1 MKFKTIQKIISGI
14 TIAATLLSILVFAS
28 ETPVLISEAPEK
40 AIIVNGQKI
49 EADYLEDGENI
60 MIPVRKVCEAL
71 GFTVTWDS
79 ETNGVVVEK
88 MPQYCTFNIYEDGYT
103 FARTAP
109 IMLGSK
115 PVVKDCVTYVPVAF
129 AGEIIPCDTKVENGV
144 ITITMEDKKD
154 PATVM
159 YLSQTEGML
168 AVYDALQGEV
178 LVNVPAD
185 ADPDGIVATLT
196 AGQMLDIVYDE
207 FMTLSLPPITNALK
221 VTLREGEVAE
231 KIEGTVCEVISEEGI
246 SQVVIGNKENPM
258 EQTAFNVSG
267 TTNVLGLDGTAID
280 FTELKEGTKITVVAS
295 NMTTMSIPAQRAAY
309 SIRIAE

>member
-14 TIAATLLSILVFAS
+14 TIAAALLSILAFAA
-28 ETPVLISEAPEK
+28 ETPLLISEAPKK
-40 AIIVNGQKI
+40 AIIVNGQEI
-49 EADYLEDGENI
+49 QADYLEDGENV
-60 MIPVRKVCEAL
+60 MIPVRAVCEAL

-79 ETNGVVVEK
+79 ESNGVVVEK
-88 MPQYCTFNIYEDGYT
+88 IPQYYTFNIYEDGYT
-103 FARTAP
+103 FAKTAP

-115 PVVKDCVTYVPVAF
+115 PVIKDSVTYVPVAF
-129 AGEIIPCDTKVENGV
+129 AGEIIPCETKAENGV
-144 ITITMEDKKD
+144 ITITMEEKKD

-178 LVNVPAD
+178 LVNVPAE

-196 AGQMLDIVYDE
+196 EGQMIDVVYDD

-231 KIEGTVCEVISEEGI
+231 KIEGTVCEIVSEEGL

-258 EQTAFNVSG
+258 EQTAFNVG
-267 TTNVLGLDGTAID
+267 EFTKVLGLDGTVID
-280 FTELKEGTKITVVAS
+280 YTELKEGTKITVVAS

-309 SIRIAE
+309 SIRVAE